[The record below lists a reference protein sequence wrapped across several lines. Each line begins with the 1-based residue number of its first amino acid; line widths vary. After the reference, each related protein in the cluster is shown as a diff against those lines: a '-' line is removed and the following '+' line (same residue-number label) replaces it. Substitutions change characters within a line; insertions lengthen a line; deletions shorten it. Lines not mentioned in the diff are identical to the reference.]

1 MTDHRWEVALLEELG
16 PALAYPP
23 TPDLAGRVLASVERP
38 APRHPGTKKW
48 RAAGLALSA
57 LVLVAALVALASRDA
72 RDAVAGFLGLGVAG
86 ERIEVAPTPRPGET
100 TLPSPQPLARY
111 GERVS
116 RRDAVTLAGFEP
128 RLPASLGEPR
138 GFYVLLDG
146 PTVIV
151 ADYEEIQVWE
161 FPLGTALIGKMIGV
175 DGGAVV
181 STVRVNGADGYW
193 ISGGKRVVAVLDPQG
208 TPIARTQRTTGSNAL
223 VWAAG
228 GLYRRIEGAE
238 TLEDALSIAAEMP

>member
-1 MTDHRWEVALLEELG
+1 M
-16 PALAYPP
+16 
-23 TPDLAGRVLASVERP
+23 
-38 APRHPGTKKW
+38 
-48 RAAGLALSA
+48 
-57 LVLVAALVALASRDA
+57 
-72 RDAVAGFLGLGVAG
+72 
-86 ERIEVAPTPRPGET
+86 
-100 TLPSPQPLARY
+100 
-111 GERVS
+111 
-116 RRDAVTLAGFEP
+116 TLAGFEP

-151 ADYEEIQVWE
+151 ADYEKVQVWE

-208 TPIARTQRTTGSNAL
+208 TPIARTQRTTGANAL

-238 TLEDALSIAAEMP
+238 TLEDALRIAAEMP